1 MSEAARKFEILK
13 MARQVVHDEYIN
25 KRAEEHNRWVAQNAH
40 AIRTTRQGIPYPPF
54 TRHPTEADIVARAR
68 TLYDFVADPAPVVR
82 EEPIAAAEPVILEP
96 EVVEVE
102 EQLPDIEESV
112 PLIEPEVKAEE
123 HVLPGWI
130 KGWIRSDRQ

>member
-13 MARQVVHDEYIN
+13 MARQLVHDEYIN

-68 TLYDFVADPAPVVR
+68 SLYEFVADPAPAVR
-82 EEPIAAAEPVILEP
+82 EEPIVMPAPIILEP
-96 EVVEVE
+96 EVIEVE
-102 EQLPDIEESV
+102 EQLPEIEEAAPV
-112 PLIEPEVKAEE
+112 IEPEGKEEE

-130 KGWIRSDRQ
+130 KGWIRTDR